1 MAFAKLSTVVSFT
14 STFLSSLTFPRV
26 RKGTDMTQEMTDIVK
41 PALLIVDDDG
51 ELRSMLRDYLRAGG
65 VGPDGEDPAP
75 LYTAR
80 DLLACVKSMLRR
92 SADTTDSIGGHLQ
105 WGPLRIDFRHRR
117 AQAAGQDLQLTA
129 AELRILEQLMRADAR
144 PVTRSILTSKALGR
158 RLLPT
163 DRSLDT
169 HISNLRR
176 KIQRATSAVALKSV
190 RGTGYALALT
200 DAPRAA
206 KLAELPMPP
215 ETLASATA
223 ESFSMPLR

>member
-1 MAFAKLSTVVSFT
+1 
-14 STFLSSLTFPRV
+14 
-26 RKGTDMTQEMTDIVK
+26 MTQEMTDIVK

-65 VGPDGEDPAP
+65 FGPDGEDPAP

-92 SADTTDSIGGHLQ
+92 SSDTTDSIGNHLQ

-117 AQAAGQDLQLTA
+117 AQAGGQDLQLTA

-144 PVTRSILTSKALGR
+144 PVTRAILTSKALGR

-176 KIQRATSAVALKSV
+176 KIQRATSLVALKSV

-200 DAPRAA
+200 DAPRLA
-206 KLAELPMPP
+206 KLAELPIPP
-215 ETLASATA
+215 ETVQLTAAA
-223 ESFSMPLR
+223 ESFTPAAYTPNA

>member
-1 MAFAKLSTVVSFT
+1 
-14 STFLSSLTFPRV
+14 
-26 RKGTDMTQEMTDIVK
+26 MTQEMTEIVK

-51 ELRSMLRDYLRAGG
+51 ELQAMLRDYLRADGLASGG
-65 VGPDGEDPAP
+65 AEATP

-80 DLLACVKSMLRR
+80 DLLACIKAVLRR
-92 SADTTDSIGGHLQ
+92 TPAETGADASAGHLQ

-117 AQAAGQDLQLTA
+117 AQAGGFDLQLTA

-144 PVTRSILTSKALGR
+144 PVTRAVLTSKALGR

-176 KIQRATSAVALKSV
+176 KIQRAAARVTLKSV
-190 RGTGYALALT
+190 RGTGYALALADELAHIQSPALT
-200 DAPRAA
+200 AAPAA
-206 KLAELPMPP
+206 LTTNA
-215 ETLASATA
+215 
-223 ESFSMPLR
+223 

>member
-1 MAFAKLSTVVSFT
+1 
-14 STFLSSLTFPRV
+14 
-26 RKGTDMTQEMTDIVK
+26 MTEMTDIVK

-65 VGPDGEDPAP
+65 FGPDGEDPAP
-75 LYTAR
+75 LYPAR
-80 DLLACVKSMLRR
+80 DLLASVKSMLRR
-92 SADTTDSIGGHLQ
+92 ADSTYSIGGHLQ

-117 AQAAGQDLQLTA
+117 AQAGGQDLQLTA

-144 PVTRSILTSKALGR
+144 PVTRAILTSKALGR

-176 KIQRATSAVALKSV
+176 KIHRATPSVALKSV

-200 DAPRAA
+200 DAPPVA
-206 KLAELPMPP
+206 KLADLPIPTDDMPLP
-215 ETLASATA
+215 AK
-223 ESFSMPLR
+223 ESFAPAAYTPNA